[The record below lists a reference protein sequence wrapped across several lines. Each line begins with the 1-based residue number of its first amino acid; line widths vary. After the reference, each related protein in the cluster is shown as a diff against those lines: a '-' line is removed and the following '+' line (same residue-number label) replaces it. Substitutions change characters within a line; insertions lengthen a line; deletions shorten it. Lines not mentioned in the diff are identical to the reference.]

1 MFLYYTKIVFSN
13 KFDGKQ
19 KVGEVS
25 LEKDLKFNEKNL
37 NHGFIITGLLG
48 LVEDEG
54 LSPHEAFRV
63 VEDIKNQTF

>member
-1 MFLYYTKIVFSN
+1 M
-13 KFDGKQ
+13 
-19 KVGEVS
+19 
-25 LEKDLKFNEKNL
+25 EKDLKFNEKNL